1 MSSISIYS
9 STPRT
14 EFRGVKDESG
24 AVIEMPVASKP
35 IILPLFFGLT
45 AWGEENRARFVNA
58 GGVRVLYGGEVLDSD
73 SKFFTHQSVFMNTAF
88 TAGGSAMFL
97 RLVDPAAKQAS
108 IRFTADMVADELPEY
123 ERNPDGTYR
132 LSNLGEKIPT
142 GEVFNG
148 YRIQIRKLEVPE
160 GDYRQANV
168 SEGNMISDSTGATS
182 DNYPI
187 MDAMARFRGAHGNNL
202 GLRLIAP
209 TVNSLEP
216 LNESTA
222 KRVGSRI
229 YRMQQVMRTASMSAP
244 AIVKSKDDRTTIDFC
259 WDRDARD
266 TDTNTNYGV
275 DKVIINGFEGKTP
288 ETFVG
293 WGNMERVHVYNKHID
308 VLLNKLLEK
317 ELELGA
323 VGLEANQINF
333 LTGVDIHGVPYKGFV
348 VEGPEEGGILLTEN
362 SAHYFMGGDDG
373 EVSTAKYHELVST
386 MNATL
391 NDFHVPLY
399 DIAAYPYSVIIDSG
413 FPLPIAMSFT
423 AFHDLRPDISIWTC
437 TQDVSEPINT
447 PSLDSSIGVA
457 LKSRLRASQESGE
470 FGTKALR
477 YFTQA
482 NAGYLIGSTYDG
494 LVPYLEDTLRKVVL
508 YMGAG
513 NGEMDS
519 TQPFG
524 RGSLNEISRFRDHN
538 VVSRKITSRNADW
551 SNGLNYAESFDIDR
565 QFVPAYQSMYE
576 TQNSVLS
583 SFITML
589 IINNLTRIGH
599 EVWRN
604 WTGDDKLTD
613 EEFFKA
619 VEDDYIARTTDKY
632 DGRTKI
638 IPRAYKTKLDDD
650 LGFSYHLDVDAG
662 FENMRTVQHLA
673 IIARRRRDMED

>member
-1 MSSISIYS
+1 MSTISVYS

-14 EFRGVKDESG
+14 VFRGVKDDSG
-24 AVIEMPVASKP
+24 AVVEMPVASKP
-35 IILPLFFGLT
+35 IVLPLFFGLT

-58 GGVRVLYGGEVLDSD
+58 GGIRVLYGNEILDSD
-73 SKFFTHQSVFMNTAF
+73 SKFFTHQSVFMNTTF
-88 TAGGSAMFL
+88 EAGGSAMFL

-108 IRFTADMVADELPEY
+108 IRFTVDMVADKLTEY

-142 GEVFNG
+142 GETYDG
-148 YRIQIRKLEVPE
+148 YRIQIRKLEVPD
-160 GDYRQANV
+160 GNYRQANI
-168 SEGNMISDSTGATS
+168 SEGNMISDDTGATS
-182 DNYPI
+182 NNYPL
-187 MDAMARFRGAHGNNL
+187 MDAMARFRGEHGNNL

-222 KRVGSRI
+222 NRVGSRI

-244 AIVKSKDDRTTIDFC
+244 IIVKSKDDRTSIDFC

-266 TDTNTNYGV
+266 VDTNTNYGA
-275 DKVIINGFEGKTP
+275 DKVLINGFEGKTP

-293 WGNMERVHVYNKHID
+293 WGNMERIHVYNNHID
-308 VLLNKLLEK
+308 TLLELLKTK
-317 ELELGA
+317 EEELGA
-323 VGLEANQINF
+323 VNLDAKSINF

-348 VEGPEEGGILLTEN
+348 VEGPEDGGILLTEN

-373 EVSTAKYHELVST
+373 EVSVDKYHELVKT
-386 MNATL
+386 MNENL
-391 NDFHVPLY
+391 EDFHVPLY
-399 DIAAYPYSVIIDSG
+399 DIAAYPYSLVLDSG

-423 AFHDLRPDISIWTC
+423 AFHDIRPDVSIWTC
-437 TQDVSEPINT
+437 TQDTSEPINT
-447 PSLDSSIGVA
+447 PTLDSSIGVA

-477 YFTQA
+477 YFCQA
-482 NAGYLIGSTYDG
+482 NAGYLIGSTHDL
-494 LVPYLEDTLRKVVL
+494 LVPYLEDTLRKAVA

-513 NGEMDS
+513 DGKMNS

-551 SNGLNYAESFDIDR
+551 NNGINYAESFDIDK
-565 QFVPAYQSMYE
+565 QFVAAYQSMYE

-583 SFITML
+583 SLITML

-613 EEFFKA
+613 EEFFKE
-619 VEDDYIARTTDKY
+619 VEDDFIARTTDAY

-662 FENMRTVQHLA
+662 FENMKTVQHLA